1 MPVDVQR
8 TIQIAAQN
16 VISPVGAEVMANV
29 TGRYGSSG
37 EAVKLSSQESKVAD
51 AAEELGMSAAHLKH
65 NHGDVEKLEKRKVR
79 QGAGT
84 NLEALKRIS
93 DYYEKMP
100 DMPRESALKGLV
112 EKLQQFMRLSEQE
125 GRGRSFTPDELRT
138 ALQDFSS
145 DPTHQ
150 FVALDI
156 LQEYFEGPAGTDE
169 ALAVLDQTKIDY
181 EQSDLTSEVHAGFVA
196 SVVSHKIARDQDD
209 PGVLREQYRGMLRD
223 NEDFGQIFDGLVK
236 LGVMKTL
243 LKQVLGNLLKEVGDD
258 LESPGPT
265 IDKGLL
271 AALMTELQR
280 LKLMQTVYDETA
292 TIIREIERILA
303 QADKGRL
310 SQTMLTSRMLHFAS
324 KRTVK
329 LSDAQGLLAELEQD
343 SEPESQLHLG
353 NKLRALHADLPDAV
367 MPTLEAR
374 QQQIVTIMNLLT
386 GLVKA
391 EEEAFEAGA

>member
-1 MPVDVQR
+1 
-8 TIQIAAQN
+8 
-16 VISPVGAEVMANV
+16 MACNPCLLLLI
-29 TGRYGSSG
+29 R
-37 EAVKLSSQESKVAD
+37 
-51 AAEELGMSAAHLKH
+51 
-65 NHGDVEKLEKRKVR
+65 
-79 QGAGT
+79 
-84 NLEALKRIS
+84 
-93 DYYEKMP
+93 
-100 DMPRESALKGLV
+100 
-112 EKLQQFMRLSEQE
+112 
-125 GRGRSFTPDELRT
+125 
-138 ALQDFSS
+138 FSS

-209 PGVLREQYRGMLRD
+209 PGVLREQYRSMLRD

-310 SQTMLTSRMLHFAS
+310 SQAMLTSRMLHFAS